1 MKTESLFMFEKKKW
15 EKQFISASFVE
26 RLFSDYKDTYPSKG
40 LTRNIGVP
48 ALTNHE
54 EVNAAM
60 GPCTISHCP
69 PKGGVDFYHHVSQCA
84 ACHNIKKA
92 WALFFACTDAIDV
105 RRDVTLQYA
114 G

>member
-1 MKTESLFMFEKKKW
+1 MFEKKIR

-26 RLFSDYKDTYPSKG
+26 RLFSDYKDTYPSIG

-69 PKGGVDFYHHVSQCA
+69 PKGGWIFTTM
-84 ACHNIKKA
+84 CHNVLHATTLKKLGLVSLL
-92 WALFFACTDAIDV
+92 ALNRWQLCSV
-105 RRDVTLQYA
+105 HVM
-114 G
+114 

>member
-1 MKTESLFMFEKKKW
+1 MKTESLFLFEKKKSQ
-15 EKQFISASFVE
+15 EQLISASFVKK
-26 RLFSDYKDTYPSKG
+26 LFSDYKDTYPSKG

-69 PKGGVDFYHHVSQCA
+69 PKGGWIFSTM
-84 ACHNIKKA
+84 CHNVLHATTLRKLG
-92 WALFFACTDAIDV
+92 LFFLLEL
-105 RRDVTLQYA
+105 RP
-114 G
+114 